1 MSNYKYYELDI
12 DISNTT
18 YDVATKKWGNDAQI
32 PSIEDFKELLYNC
45 KWKDGYYNEIRG
57 CYAEGPNGNIIFFP
71 FTGYKMESLVYD
83 SNYAGYFW
91 SSTPNGELA
100 YILEC
105 FSDEEIDEKDYILC
119 DVDKDYGITI
129 RPVKDK
135 DLSED

>member
-1 MSNYKYYELDI
+1 MRYYAENQMY
-12 DISNTT
+12 SFSYN
-18 YDVATKKWGNDAQI
+18 GEQQQ
-32 PSIEDFKELLYNC
+32 FKSERLNGDSYM
-45 KWKDGYYNEIRG
+45 KFKAVS
-57 CYAEGPNGNIIFFP
+57 AEGPNGNIIFFP